1 MDINRDIQCHFKKYV
16 KYITPNCIVF
26 YDCVEYNN
34 YMKEYIIDDKKIYPK
49 VNDISIHSKK

>member
-26 YDCVEYNN
+26 YDYKDYNN
-34 YMKEYIIDDKKIYPK
+34 YMKNYPK
-49 VNDISIHSKK
+49 VLDLDNSIHSKK